1 MMKNK
6 LRVIL
11 IMLCILLYNTTEK
24 IVITKDAASGTVTF
38 TLTAATP
45 IFATPDSKPFVFY
58 NATYTFGNSDNSK
71 IKMPFRAKSPLII
84 PAPDCEAYSFFP
96 MNRLAFFGE
105 F

>member
-24 IVITKDAASGTVTF
+24 IVFSKDAASGTVTF
-38 TLTAATP
+38 TLTAATSM
-45 IFATPDSKPFVFY
+45 FTTMDSKPFVFY
-58 NATYTFGNSDNSK
+58 NATYTFNNSGNAK
-71 IKMPFRAKSPLII
+71 IKMPFPAKSHPAIT
-84 PAPDCEAYSFFP
+84 APDCEVYNFFP
-96 MNRLAFFGE
+96 MNPLTLFEE